1 MAEPARRPD
10 RVSGR
15 ALSPRAFRSFGI
27 EAVVLGPAS
36 VQHGLVRREGVA
48 VWRRLAEH
56 APVFDRAAA
65 AAGAGPDGLL
75 PVRVVVA
82 TTRARDRALRVPAM
96 GERAARVEAAA
107 AAGPPTA
114 GWLLLVDEGP
124 GEIWLYLAEEA
135 DPVAALDGF
144 LGRRGRTNF
153 AMARWRSRVG
163 GLASAGLL
171 LGLALV
177 IYAPV
182 VGLGP
187 PGQVLGAAAIAA
199 ALVALVGARPRLR

>member
-15 ALSPRAFRSFGI
+15 AVSPRAFRAFGI
-27 EAVVLGPAS
+27 EAVLLGPAS

-48 VWRRLAEH
+48 VWWRLAEH
-56 APVFDRAAA
+56 APVFDRAA

-107 AAGPPTA
+107 ADGPPAA

-124 GEIWLYLAEEA
+124 GETWLYLAEEP

-144 LGRRGRTNF
+144 LDRRGRTNF
-153 AMARWRSRVG
+153 ALARWRSRVG

-182 VGLGP
+182 AGLGP
-187 PGQVLGAAAIAA
+187 PGQLLGAAAIAGA
-199 ALVALVGARPRLR
+199 VLALVAARPRLR